1 MVPHLLNNFGSL
13 SPLHFTRMSS
23 KAFLLLPPA
32 AHCLWI
38 SGLTSSFPEPGLGLH
53 IPSKRSSQSAHGL
66 VIGKRRGLPSKRKD
80 GSPYLKFFHR
90 RFYVAWVETTSNP
103 HCTPQKPH
111 MSSHVRT
118 WHSEKLQREKN
129 TERERRKSFVKTYRL
144 SKCAWNIMTF
154 KIYHSDIYSHNSKRL
169 ERLLVRFS
177 RYCEMIRITLRPH
190 MYTRLADTSL
200 LCPTSI
206 MSRLAFLSTAGGIEH
221 IL

>member
-53 IPSKRSSQSAHGL
+53 IRPREAVKAPMDLLSAKGVASQARGKTGHHILSFSTGGFTLLGLKLRPIHIVLHKNPICPAMFAHDTL
-66 VIGKRRGLPSKRKD
+66 KNCKERKTQRGK
-80 GSPYLKFFHR
+80 
-90 RFYVAWVETTSNP
+90 E
-103 HCTPQKPH
+103 
-111 MSSHVRT
+111 
-118 WHSEKLQREKN
+118 E
-129 TERERRKSFVKTYRL
+129 KSFVKTYRL

-200 LCPTSI
+200 LCLTSTT
-206 MSRLAFLSTAGGIEH
+206 SRLAFLSTAGGIEH